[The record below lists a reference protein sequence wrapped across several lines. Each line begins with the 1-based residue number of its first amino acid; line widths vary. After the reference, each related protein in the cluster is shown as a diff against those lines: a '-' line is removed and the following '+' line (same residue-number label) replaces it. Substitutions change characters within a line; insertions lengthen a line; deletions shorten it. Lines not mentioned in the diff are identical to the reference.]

1 MSMYSGKCDLYDYL
15 GDATDE
21 KLQNSNI
28 YIADNIIP
36 LRINNQHDLAPYY
49 PYLVGI
55 GSWGNGHAEI
65 RLSTES
71 FIDAEEREHLTW
83 KLNNVLRYWRR
94 CKRNKTQYDVD
105 MAAQS
110 ISFPGTPNGIE
121 QEIAERVAR
130 DGDKA
135 TIDGLRDYMHEYYR
149 KKLLEEMVRLG
160 WDKRRAKFWIWKDW
174 KMLKEDEDDK

>member
-1 MSMYSGKCDLYDYL
+1 M
-15 GDATDE
+15 
-21 KLQNSNI
+21 
-28 YIADNIIP
+28 
-36 LRINNQHDLAPYY
+36 
-49 PYLVGI
+49 
-55 GSWGNGHAEI
+55 
-65 RLSTES
+65 
-71 FIDAEEREHLTW
+71 
-83 KLNNVLRYWRR
+83 LRYWRR
-94 CKRNKTQYDVD
+94 CKRNKTPYDVD

-160 WDKRRAKFWIWKDW
+160 WDRRRAKYWLWKDW